1 MKIAEKINK
10 ESLMEYKKT
19 LRYSLHVI
27 GHPFDGFWD
36 LIHEKRGSI
45 AAANTILIAVLLIRI
60 WRAQFTNFMFI
71 LYRPESFNVLM
82 CCLELLVPVA
92 IGCLSNWCLT
102 TLFDGKG
109 TLKNIYMA
117 VCYALTPYVLLQLP
131 MIFISNIVT
140 MDEGVFWLY
149 MDKFTYIWI
158 ALLLLSAMMMIHDY
172 SFGKS
177 LFAAAATAVGML
189 IIIFI
194 ILLFFSLISD
204 GFAYFISL
212 YKEIAFRFY

>member
-10 ESLMEYKKT
+10 ESLNHFKKT
-19 LRYSLHVI
+19 LKYSLHVI
-27 GHPFDGFWD
+27 VHPFDGYWD
-36 LIHEKRGSI
+36 LVHEKRGSI
-45 AAANTILIAVLLIRI
+45 AAANAILIAVLLIRV

-71 LYRPESFNVLM
+71 LYRPESFNILM
-82 CCLELLVPVA
+82 CWLELLLPLA
-92 IGCLSNWCLT
+92 IGCVSNWCLT

-117 VCYALTPYVLLQLP
+117 VCYSLTPYVLIQLP
-131 MIFISNIVT
+131 MIFISNVVT
-140 MDEGVFWLY
+140 LEEGVFWKYL
-149 MDKFTYIWI
+149 DSFTIIWCG
-158 ALLLLSAMMMIHDY
+158 LLLLCAMMMIHDY
-172 SFGKS
+172 GLGKA
-177 LFAAAATAVGML
+177 LFAAIATAAGMM

-194 ILLFFSLISD
+194 MLLFFSLISD